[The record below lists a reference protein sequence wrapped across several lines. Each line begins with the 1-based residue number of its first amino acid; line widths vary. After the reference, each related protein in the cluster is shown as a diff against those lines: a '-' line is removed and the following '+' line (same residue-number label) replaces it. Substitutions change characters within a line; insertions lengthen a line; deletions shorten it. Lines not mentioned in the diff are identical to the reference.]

1 MGSIYKRIFQISEN
15 EVQTPSINNDMVEE
29 EHQLARGVASLNTDN
44 AHEGIILKVETS
56 VCLPRVYLTN
66 ECFLITGGSSIL
78 HDDRDRSVCK
88 YLTITADIFIHDRST
103 EHLMLGHQYLHG
115 LRDLLF

>member
-44 AHEGIILKVETS
+44 AHEGIILKSLME
-56 VCLPRVYLTN
+56 
-66 ECFLITGGSSIL
+66 EC
-78 HDDRDRSVCK
+78 RDRTVVIVSHRESTMNAAD
-88 YLTITADIFIHDRST
+88 TIF
-103 EHLMLGHQYLHG
+103 EM
-115 LRDLLF
+115 